1 MRFLAEYRRFV
12 SYIYAYDRDIKS
24 KNVGFAKIEVRDG
37 ECRLNVSIKGAFAA
51 SGKELLVYLFHRE
64 QEMLLGTWM
73 GNFMVKNGSG
83 DFRTVTSAE
92 DISGSGLPLEEMN
105 GIILQSKGDEA
116 RMYASGWDDHAISPE
131 NFIPVNQEEP
141 IKETEAQLALTAEKE
156 ELSAAE
162 ILPVME
168 AVEEELA
175 RLEASADTGRMTD
188 PEMLPAGPGT
198 AVPEIQPMEPGR
210 SMPEIRPIEPERSSP
225 ETRPIEPE
233 RSSPETGPIEPE
245 RGVPERKPIEP
256 QRGMSEIR
264 RIEPER
270 SLPETGP
277 IEPERSMPGNQ
288 PVEPKIGVA
297 ESEKRIQENSSAKEL
312 KSGSE
317 AQFLAEAQDVQA
329 DKEKHSGFWDRMENI
344 FPKVVA
350 FEDEPDIICLKIDL
364 KDLEYLPRVNWGL
377 ANNSFLLHGYYNFRY
392 LILARMADERYIIGI
407 PGMFHNNE
415 RFMAAM
421 FGFDHF
427 KPVKDYKPLTGH
439 FGYWYRWI
447 EM

>member
-1 MRFLAEYRRFV
+1 MAEYRRFV

-210 SMPEIRPIEPERSSP
+210 SMPEIRPIEPER
-225 ETRPIEPE
+225 
-233 RSSPETGPIEPE
+233 
-245 RGVPERKPIEP
+245 GVPERKPIEP

-270 SLPETGP
+270 SSPETGP

-317 AQFLAEAQDVQA
+317 AQFLSEAQDMQA

-447 EM
+447 EI